1 MSENHRSIRED
12 EIDLIEMFL
21 VLWNKKLIIILITGL
36 VSIGSIFYSLSL
48 PNIYKSQAIISSA
61 SSSSGNLS
69 STISQYS
76 GLADMAGISLPAQG
90 GSDKFSM
97 GLEVIKSLSFFEK
110 LINKFAVRLR
120 KLCVKISVGLF
131 LFVANGWSWRSITK
145 LLVSISTPS
154 RLTMG
159 GIIITPS

>member
-69 STISQYS
+69 SAIS
-76 GLADMAGISLPAQG
+76 
-90 GSDKFSM
+90 
-97 GLEVIKSLSFFEK
+97 
-110 LINKFAVRLR
+110 
-120 KLCVKISVGLF
+120 
-131 LFVANGWSWRSITK
+131 
-145 LLVSISTPS
+145 STQV
-154 RLTMG
+154 
-159 GIIITPS
+159 